1 MPVTTTELPK
11 GKELND
17 LIRHPISA
25 LQETFETFE
34 TQARDRLRDVLAS
47 GNTRLLE
54 LDGALAKVKKDDW
67 TVPGMRKHLDEL
79 RARAETLREK
89 AMKRAQVMPGEA
101 VDAIVGKSRTPIQK
115 VAKSLAEMAK
125 KLEPA
130 VGEKAAAVAK
140 PIAKAVKPA
149 VEKVE
154 AKA

>member
-1 MPVTTTELPK
+1 MAVTTTELPK
-11 GKELND
+11 GKDLNE
-17 LIRHPISA
+17 LIRHPLTTI
-25 LQETFETFE
+25 QETLETFE
-34 TQARDRLRDVLAS
+34 TQARDRLRDALAS
-47 GNTRLLE
+47 GNSRLLE

-79 RARAETLREK
+79 RVRAEKVRDQ
-89 AMKRAQVMPGEA
+89 AMKRVQVMPGEA

-130 VGEKAAAVAK
+130 VAEKAAAVAK
-140 PIAKAVKPA
+140 PVAKTVKQA